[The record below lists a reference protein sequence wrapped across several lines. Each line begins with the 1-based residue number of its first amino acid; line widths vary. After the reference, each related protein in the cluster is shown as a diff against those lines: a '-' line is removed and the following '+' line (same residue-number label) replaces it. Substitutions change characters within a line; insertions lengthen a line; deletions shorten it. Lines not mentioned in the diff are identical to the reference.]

1 MSTPIKQTPITKTI
15 FDLDT
20 MEEVLLVKPVPDFV
34 PAENSHEVLSRV
46 GNDTTKM
53 LKLLNDGL
61 RLAERAAVAEGSE
74 PWHTFVADE
83 NGEPS
88 DEVNGVFTG
97 TVADT
102 KAVNA
107 LKLTLAKTVFGF
119 SKNMS
124 KDDKN
129 FAKDA
134 ALEMIKS
141 TPAIKAGLQKSAAI
155 KKSAE
160 TTDATDEV

>member
-1 MSTPIKQTPITKTI
+1 
-15 FDLDT
+15 
-20 MEEVLLVKPVPDFV
+20 MEEVLLVKPVPDFI
-34 PAENSHEVLSRV
+34 PAENSHEVLARV
-46 GNDTTKM
+46 GNDTAKM

-83 NGEPS
+83 NGELT
-88 DEVNGVFTG
+88 DDVNGVFTG

-119 SKNMS
+119 SKSMS
-124 KDDKN
+124 KEEKSA
-129 FAKDA
+129 AKES
-134 ALEMIKS
+134 ALEMIKT
-141 TPAIKAGLQKSAAI
+141 TPAIKAGLQKSAAV
-155 KKSAE
+155 KKSVDTTE
-160 TTDATDEV
+160 TTDEV